1 MKIAISNDTRIYRFN
16 GVLYHVHS
24 RFEEKGDE
32 NLQTRFSRLVKNI
45 SPAHLTVESE
55 DDKIK
60 AEYVLDTA
68 GEEDYAD
75 QNEKEQH

>member
-1 MKIAISNDTRIYRFN
+1 MI
-16 GVLYHVHS
+16 
-24 RFEEKGDE
+24 E
-32 NLQTRFSRLVKNI
+32 NI
-45 SPAHLTVESE
+45 SPAHLTEENE

-75 QNEKEQH
+75 QN